1 MKYWLINTFG
11 ILTSYKLNQNDWR
24 LGYDQLGYVSLV
36 EFFENENSRLEFSS
50 QKYAKEFS
58 EIYNYFKNDD
68 DDKLKPIFHFNLYLK
83 KSKVRRPNND
93 EKHVAKWFG
102 HIMIHK
108 YFEQITGK
116 TYLEFYKDYFET
128 MSETCIQQE

>member
-11 ILTSYKLNQNDWR
+11 ILTSYKLNQNDWQ

-36 EFFENENSRLEFSS
+36 EFFENENSRLKFSS

-68 DDKLKPIFHFNLYLK
+68 DKLKPIFHFNLYLK
-83 KSKVRRPNND
+83 ESKVRRPNND

-108 YFEQITGK
+108 YFKQITGK